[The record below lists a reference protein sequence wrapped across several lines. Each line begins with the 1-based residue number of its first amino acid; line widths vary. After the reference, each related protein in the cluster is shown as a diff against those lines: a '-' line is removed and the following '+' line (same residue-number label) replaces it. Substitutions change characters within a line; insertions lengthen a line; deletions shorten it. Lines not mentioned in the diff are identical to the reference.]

1 MPLSELTAIAV
12 DLSEEDRGELLTFL
26 TVHGNTSHRYVCSV
40 DRAKF
45 PSSANRNPE
54 ISMSIREIA
63 GETKVSIKRKMS
75 FVLCALAALW
85 FSVLSAVAQSSVE
98 LSHERFLE
106 LYAQSQVLDEALADW
121 RPLAADIRP
130 LHDTPFDI
138 PVRTKPPRPDELG
151 RAARGALPSAAVKP
165 VVKPKSDLSIHW
177 MPALMESLY
186 YTGVMHA
193 FRTVTEPGTRDTLNG
208 HWFQNYK
215 QSLAELRGWSDGD
228 SFMAPYVGHSIE
240 GSVFGYILRQNDP
253 RYRNV
258 QWGDGRD
265 YFISVLRSMAFS
277 AVWHTQWKIGPL
289 SEASYGNVM
298 LHASPG
304 FVTLTDTPTLGAA
317 TMIAEDVADRY
328 LIMGLENRTGNRT
341 LIILTRSFLNPGRS
355 FANIMAFRVPWNRD
369 TRIGLFG
376 AAGEI
381 RREMLLDYKAGLG
394 PKPFTFQRRST
405 SDQGLE
411 FRHTYPKAAP
421 IELAA
426 FPVYESFLGG
436 GSCIGGGGS
445 GAARVSPALQV
456 VTEVSG
462 CQMLH
467 MPRSNQ
473 SGDSL
478 FYGGGLRWTPRAAQK
493 FSPYV
498 EMLFGGRK
506 VTFET
511 DDGALK
517 KKLMKEWND
526 GSGTSRHYPKR
537 SDWSVEVANNGPSIA
552 VGGGVDVVMTRAFAW
567 RLVSVQYTH
576 TWMGDVDMIRPQ
588 DGVRVTTQ
596 AVLRIGTW

>member
-1 MPLSELTAIAV
+1 M
-12 DLSEEDRGELLTFL
+12 
-26 TVHGNTSHRYVCSV
+26 
-40 DRAKF
+40 
-45 PSSANRNPE
+45 
-54 ISMSIREIA
+54 
-63 GETKVSIKRKMS
+63 SIKRKMS
-75 FVLCALAALW
+75 FLLCALAASW
-85 FSVLSAVAQSSVE
+85 FSALSTAAQSSVE
-98 LSHERFLE
+98 LSPDNV
-106 LYAQSQVLDEALADW
+106 QVLDAQSLFLDETLEGWSPLETDV
-121 RPLAADIRP
+121 RPL
-130 LHDTPFDI
+130 LDTPYNI
-138 PVRTKPPRPDELG
+138 QGTMLVRPGELG
-151 RAARGALPSAAVKP
+151 LAAKRTLPGSAIRP
-165 VVKPKSDLSIHW
+165 VVKAKSDTKVHW
-177 MPALMESLY
+177 KSALMESLY
-186 YTGVMHA
+186 YTGIMHA
-193 FRTVTEPGTRDTLNG
+193 FRTVSEPGTRDTLNG
-208 HWFQNYK
+208 HWFQNYT

-228 SFMAPYVGHSIE
+228 SFMAPYIGHSIE

-265 YFISVLRSMAFS
+265 YFLSLLRSMAFS
-277 AVWHTQWKIGPL
+277 AVWHAQWKIGPL

-304 FVTLTDTPTLGAA
+304 FVTLVDTPTLGAA

-328 LIMGLENRTGNRT
+328 LIMGLENRTGNRM

-376 AAGEI
+376 PAGES

-394 PKPFTFQRRST
+394 PKPFTFRRRST
-405 SDQGLE
+405 SDQGVE
-411 FRHTYPKAAP
+411 FHRTYPQAAP

-426 FPVYESFLGG
+426 FSVYEGFLGG

-445 GAARVSPALQV
+445 GAARVSPTLQV

-462 CQMLH
+462 CQVLH

-478 FYGGGLRWTPRAAQK
+478 FYGGGLRWTPRASQK

-511 DDGALK
+511 DDEALRT
-517 KKLMKEWND
+517 KLMKEWND
-526 GSGTSRHYPKR
+526 GSGTLSHYPKR
-537 SDWSVEVANNGPSIA
+537 SDWSVEVANNGPSVA
-552 VGGGVDVVMTRAFAW
+552 VGGGLDVVMTRAFAW

-576 TWMGDVDMIRPQ
+576 SWMGDVDMIRPQ
-588 DGVRVTTQ
+588 SGVRVTTQ